1 MKDIIRFRFGFDG
14 KEYSIVE
21 ERKPRETKNEHISR
35 VARMMGASIEMSFE
49 KDKKKH
55 DAIFNKYQL

>member
-21 ERKPRETKNEHISR
+21 ERKTRETKYEHISR
-35 VARMMGASIEMSFE
+35 VARMMGASIEISFE
-49 KDKKKH
+49 KDKNKH
-55 DAIFNKYQL
+55 NVIFEKYNL